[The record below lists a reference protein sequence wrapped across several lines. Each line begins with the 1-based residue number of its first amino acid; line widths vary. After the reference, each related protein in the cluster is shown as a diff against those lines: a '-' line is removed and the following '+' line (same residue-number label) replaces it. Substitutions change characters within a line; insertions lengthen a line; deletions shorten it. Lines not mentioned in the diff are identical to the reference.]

1 MIKFIIKILFS
12 ALVITTLMEG
22 FVYTRMS
29 HLSDDD
35 LVWVNNFEIGDTI
48 SFISNR
54 GNKSTL
60 TITDKFIHNQ
70 LWPFYFSEGNSGI
83 YAANAGYYY
92 QINQMG
98 NLINGLLFIT
108 KHSINRKL
116 YILSSLGRR
125 KTDCTKLC
133 DPYRDLEPEFIDIC
147 HSDILLKTNTISLN
161 GKIYHDCVIINE
173 TNSTSTTLEY
183 QPEDTLDNQI
193 NEFIISK
200 KHGLLYYRLTDGESF
215 YQVIK

>member
-12 ALVITTLMEG
+12 SLVITTLMEG
-22 FVYTRMS
+22 FVYTLMS

-48 SFISNR
+48 SFSSNR

-60 TITDKFIHNQ
+60 TITDKYIYNQ
-70 LWPFYFSEGNSGI
+70 LWPFYFSEGNSGT
-83 YAANAGYYY
+83 YTANAGYTY
-92 QINQMG
+92 QINYM
-98 NLINGLLFIT
+98 NDSINGEVGIVKHTVSNRLRIT
-108 KHSINRKL
+108 CKLGNRDVDRTKL
-116 YILSSLGRR
+116 SQEIKA
-125 KTDCTKLC
+125 KTDYIDFCEF
-133 DPYRDLEPEFIDIC
+133 YINLEPI
-147 HSDILLKTNTISLN
+147 TISLN

>member
-12 ALVITTLMEG
+12 SLVISTLMEG

-48 SFISNR
+48 PFISNI

-60 TITDKFIHNQ
+60 TITDKYIYNQ
-70 LWPFYFSEGNSGI
+70 LWPFYFSEGNSGT
-83 YAANAGYYY
+83 YTANAGYTY
-92 QINQMG
+92 QINHI
-98 NLINGLLFIT
+98 NDSINGEMGIVKHTVSNRLRIT
-108 KHSINRKL
+108 CKLGNRDIDRTKL
-116 YILSSLGRR
+116 SQEIKA
-125 KTDCTKLC
+125 KTDYIDFCEF
-133 DPYRDLEPEFIDIC
+133 YINLEPI
-147 HSDILLKTNTISLN
+147 TISLN

-173 TNSTSTTLEY
+173 TNSTCSSLEY
-183 QPEDTLDNQI
+183 QPEDTLDNHI

-200 KHGLLYYRLTDGESF
+200 EHGLLYYRLTDGESF